1 MEKGDKIASENF
13 RLVMAQA
20 LIDRALDDLDK
31 ADKNGGI
38 FWLNKQDFNDSL
50 RLARKIILES
60 YVD

>member
-13 RLVMAQA
+13 RLVMAKA
-20 LIDRALDDLDK
+20 LIDRALDDLDQ
-31 ADKNGGI
+31 ADKKGGVL
-38 FWLNKQDFNDSL
+38 WLNKQDFNDSL

>member
-20 LIDRALDDLDK
+20 LIDRALDDLDQ